1 MIPKTPPGLSKSQRR
16 KWREEQREKREKR
29 KEDDKKMEILRQ
41 IRENREQARRPSP
54 APRAGI
60 PRYPSPFEAARPA
73 SPKMSQSRRLFSPT
87 STRSSLG
94 YASRARNGHDSSS
107 SDEEFGLAAARD
119 ARARKFVVEVGFL
132 LLCCFPIG
140 PFQLSVFNSFH
151 CSLSHRERWPP
162 PLGGGLASRCGGPPA
177 LRRSRYLPHNRKARP
192 LLLRRCRHRRRG
204 HHALRRHRRRQG
216 GPHTL
221 HHRQYEGAAMKFMIF

>member
-1 MIPKTPPGLSKSQRR
+1 MVDADLGRVTVFWDAIFCRDDQDYISYDPSLRKNQHVTVGNEIVMMIPKTPPGLSKSQRR
-16 KWREEQREKREKR
+16 KWREEQREKREKGR
-29 KEDDKKMEILRQ
+29 EDDKKRKILDI
-41 IRENREQARRPSP
+41 IRENRDRNRVPSP
-54 APRAGI
+54 VPRAGI

-132 LLCCFPIG
+132 LLCCFPILPIG
-140 PFQLSVFNSFH
+140 PYQ
-151 CSLSHRERWPP
+151 
-162 PLGGGLASRCGGPPA
+162 
-177 LRRSRYLPHNRKARP
+177 
-192 LLLRRCRHRRRG
+192 
-204 HHALRRHRRRQG
+204 
-216 GPHTL
+216 
-221 HHRQYEGAAMKFMIF
+221 

>member
-1 MIPKTPPGLSKSQRR
+1 MMIPKTPPGLSKSQRR

-54 APRAGI
+54 VPRAGI

-119 ARARKFVVEVGFL
+119 ARARKFVVEVGKRAV
-132 LLCCFPIG
+132 I
-140 PFQLSVFNSFH
+140 
-151 CSLSHRERWPP
+151 
-162 PLGGGLASRCGGPPA
+162 
-177 LRRSRYLPHNRKARP
+177 
-192 LLLRRCRHRRRG
+192 
-204 HHALRRHRRRQG
+204 
-216 GPHTL
+216 
-221 HHRQYEGAAMKFMIF
+221 